1 MDSARLKEYRA
12 ALALKHTPYIGPRT
26 WARLLAAYGGAAR
39 AYDSASRW
47 RMDKVVSAKG
57 CEAFKAGA
65 YKAAARAEF
74 NAASA
79 QSCHLVLWTDS
90 DYSRRLRQIPDP
102 PLFLYCIGRRDLLAG
117 PAVAVV
123 GSRNCTGRG
132 LAVASRICCGLAEA
146 GVTVVSGMAWG
157 IDRQAHLAGLS
168 GAGSSI
174 AVLGTG
180 LDRVY
185 PPENSDLYARLCES
199 GLVVTEFPPGTAPEA
214 RNFPYRNRI
223 VSGLSLGV
231 VVVEAA
237 MKSGSRITARLALE
251 QGRDVY
257 AVQGPERSATF
268 EGCNDLLEQGARA
281 VSSAGEVILDL
292 AALIKADAE
301 QLGSL
306 ARMAPG
312 SGQHSR
318 EASPGRGRQGTGRRP
333 AAAPEGIPAEAR
345 GVTTAEA
352 PGAQDMQSLDSRS
365 VGKPVSGPHKMTGA
379 VPASAPKS
387 HDQDSCGPVDP
398 DQQAVIEVLSGAQ
411 RMHIDEL
418 TRALGWDQGRT
429 GRTLTLLEVM
439 GAVRLWPGMCYSL
452 S

>member
-1 MDSARLKEYRA
+1 MDSARLKEFRA
-12 ALALKHTPYIGPRT
+12 ALALKHTPHIGPRT
-26 WARLLAAYGGAAR
+26 WAKLLAAYGGAAG
-39 AYDSASRW
+39 AYDNALCW
-47 RMDKVVSAKG
+47 RRDKVVSIKG
-57 CEAFKAGA
+57 CEAFEAGA
-65 YKAAARAEF
+65 YKPAARAEF
-74 NAASA
+74 DSASA
-79 QSCHLVLWTDS
+79 QPCQLVLWTDP
-90 DYSRRLRQIPDP
+90 DYSRRLRQTSDP

-117 PAVAVV
+117 PSVAVV

-132 LAVASRICCGLAEA
+132 LAVASRICTGLAEA

-185 PPENSDLYARLCES
+185 PPENTDIYNRLCES
-199 GLVVTEFPPGTAPEA
+199 GLVVTEFPPGTVPEA

-257 AVQGPERSATF
+257 AVRGPEGSPSF

-292 AALIKADAE
+292 AALIKADAQ
-301 QLGSL
+301 QLESMGQAAQASRSFDPP
-306 ARMAPG
+306 AR
-312 SGQHSR
+312 Q
-318 EASPGRGRQGTGRRP
+318 GRGGHKTGHKVATAQRRKPDP
-333 AAAPEGIPAEAR
+333 AHGADPESD
-345 GVTTAEA
+345 
-352 PGAQDMQSLDSRS
+352 AQAL
-365 VGKPVSGPHKMTGA
+365 
-379 VPASAPKS
+379 
-387 HDQDSCGPVDP
+387 GPVDP
-398 DQQAVIEVLSGAQ
+398 DQQAVIEALSGAQ

-418 TRALGWDQGRT
+418 TRTLGWDQGRT
-429 GRTLTLLEVM
+429 GRTLTLLEVV
-439 GAVRLWPGMCYSL
+439 GTVRQWPGMCYSL